1 MKLII
6 QIKNK
11 EYVIEI
17 GDDKNTIEILKKEIE
32 KKLGIELNIIK
43 LIYKGKF
50 LEDKETLHHYNITE
64 NSKIILLKNTKKNN
78 NIEKKDNTPE
88 PIIKIEEEKEKEN
101 YSSQINNLINMGYDK
116 EKAEIAIN
124 KAKGNFNTALNLLL
138 KEKENDNNNIDNID
152 INNGKNNNE
161 KNEEKLNNNKKKETN
176 EKKIPNELRNYAIYM
191 KILTVKDE
199 KVMTTILENMKKN
212 NKALLKQINDNEE
225 AFLKILSSPITR
237 EDIEIYKNNYF
248 NAQKLLGEDNKK
260 GKVQI
265 FLTEKENEDIN
276 DLKEI
281 GYKEEDVIAAYIIND
296 QNVEK
301 TQEYLERN
309 NNKIEDNKNADNKN
323 EDNKNKESNNL

>member
-6 QIKNK
+6 KTKNK
-11 EYVIEI
+11 EYIIEI

-43 LIYKGKF
+43 LIYNGKV

-64 NSKIILLKNTKKNN
+64 NSKIILPGNIKKNN
-78 NIEKKDNTPE
+78 NIEKKDNTPQ
-88 PIIKIEEEKEKEN
+88 PIIEIEEEKEN
-101 YSSQINNLINMGYDK
+101 YSSQINNLINMGYEK

-138 KEKENDNNNIDNID
+138 KEKENDNNNIDIS
-152 INNGKNNNE
+152 NGKINNE
-161 KNEEKLNNNKKKETN
+161 KDEEKLNNNKKKETN

-225 AFLKILSSPITR
+225 AFLKILSSPITQ

-309 NNKIEDNKNADNKN
+309 NNTIKDNKNADNKN

>member
-6 QIKNK
+6 KTKNK
-11 EYVIEI
+11 EYIIEI

-32 KKLGIELNIIK
+32 KKLGIELNKIK
-43 LIYKGKF
+43 LIYNGKV

-64 NSKIILLKNTKKNN
+64 NSKIILLGNIKKDN
-78 NIEKKDNTPE
+78 NIEKKDNTTQ
-88 PIIKIEEEKEKEN
+88 PIIEIEEEKEN
-101 YSSQINNLINMGYDK
+101 YSSQINNLINMGYEK

-138 KEKENDNNNIDNID
+138 KEKENDNNNIDIS
-152 INNGKNNNE
+152 NGKINNE
-161 KNEEKLNNNKKKETN
+161 KDEEKLNNNKKKETN

-225 AFLKILSSPITR
+225 AFLKILSSPITQ

-309 NNKIEDNKNADNKN
+309 NNTIKDNKNADNKN

>member
-6 QIKNK
+6 KNKNK
-11 EYVIEI
+11 EYIIEI
-17 GDDKNTIEILKKEIE
+17 GDDKYTIEILKKEIK
-32 KKLGIELNIIK
+32 KKLGIELNKIK
-43 LIYKGKF
+43 LIYNGKV

-64 NSKIILLKNTKKNN
+64 NSKIILLGNIKKDN
-78 NIEKKDNTPE
+78 NIEKKDNTTQ
-88 PIIKIEEEKEKEN
+88 PIIEIEEEKEN
-101 YSSQINNLINMGYDK
+101 YSSQINNLINMGYEK

-138 KEKENDNNNIDNID
+138 KEKENDNNNIDIS
-152 INNGKNNNE
+152 NGKINNE
-161 KNEEKLNNNKKKETN
+161 KDEEKLNNNKKKETN

-199 KVMTTILENMKKN
+199 KIMTTILENMKKN

-225 AFLKILSSPITR
+225 AFLKILSSPITQ

-309 NNKIEDNKNADNKN
+309 NNTIKDNKNADNKN

>member
-6 QIKNK
+6 KNKNK
-11 EYVIEI
+11 EYIIEI

-32 KKLGIELNIIK
+32 KKLGIELNKIK
-43 LIYKGKF
+43 LIYNGKV

-64 NSKIILLKNTKKNN
+64 NSKIILLGNIKKDN
-78 NIEKKDNTPE
+78 NIEKKDNTTQ
-88 PIIKIEEEKEKEN
+88 PIIEIEEEKEN
-101 YSSQINNLINMGYDK
+101 YSSQINNLINMGYEK

-138 KEKENDNNNIDNID
+138 KEKENDNNNIDIS
-152 INNGKNNNE
+152 NGKINNE
-161 KNEEKLNNNKKKETN
+161 KDEEKLNNNKKKETN

-199 KVMTTILENMKKN
+199 KIMTTILENMKKN

-225 AFLKILSSPITR
+225 AFLKILSSPITQ

-309 NNKIEDNKNADNKN
+309 NNTIKDNKNADNKN